1 MGIDVHL
8 DHMVELL
15 CQEEE
20 ERDPKDPGSMVG
32 GDWKVRGGGE
42 GGEGELLLSMSCMM
56 GRVLV
61 SPVRVRGCVAA

>member
-32 GDWKVRGGGE
+32 GEYVCVCVGGG
-42 GGEGELLLSMSCMM
+42 GGVGKCV
-56 GRVLV
+56 GGHDGWRV
-61 SPVRVRGCVAA
+61 